1 MSGDYAE
8 ADAAIGAELRGWA
21 WHYTDPDT
29 GESLPGN
36 LLDGCP
42 CKGFRYRHHC
52 KHYEAVAA
60 EYRATQTATATIIAS

>member
-8 ADAAIGAELRGWA
+8 ADKAIGDELRGWA
-21 WHYTDPDT
+21 WHYLDAAT

-42 CKGFRYRHHC
+42 CKGFRYRHTC

-60 EYRATQTATATIIAS
+60 EYRASMTGAAVIMP